1 MSGMPHTPDLLR
13 ELVARTATALG
24 PDAPTLCSPWT
35 VRDLLAHLVVRES
48 RVDALPGV
56 GLPVPALQRHTE
68 KVQEGVAARPFAQ
81 LVEEVRR
88 GPARFWPTQVP
99 ALDRTV
105 NVAELSIH
113 HEDMTR
119 ARPGWEPTVLPE
131 GVQAQIW
138 GTVRTAGRMLYRSAP
153 CGVVAVAPGHGRVA
167 LRRPPQGRGSVV
179 LTGAPLELALH
190 AFGREQDARVES
202 TGDDRDLAALAAHR
216 RSA

>member
-1 MSGMPHTPDLLR
+1 MRGMPHTPDLLR
-13 ELVARTATALG
+13 ELVARTATDLG

-68 KVQEGVAARPFAQ
+68 QVQEKVATRPFAR
-81 LVEEVRR
+81 LVEEVRG
-88 GPARFWPTQVP
+88 GPARLWPTRLP
-99 ALDRTV
+99 ALDTVV
-105 NVAELSIH
+105 NVTELSIH

-119 ARPGWEPTVLPE
+119 ARADWEPTPLPE
-131 GVQAQIW
+131 GVPGQIW

-179 LTGAPLELALH
+179 LTGDPLELALH
-190 AFGREQDARVES
+190 AFGREQVARVDA
-202 TGDDRDLAALAAHR
+202 TGADRDLAALAAHR